1 MNTALVQ
8 DMYQEKVNVFETQIF
23 QGLLQSWFD
32 LVCLM
37 VIIPVDSIACQSF
50 DIVGGQLPDPI
61 YSEDFIPKL
70 GSNEQ
75 LLPLD
80 DTLIDNFGESL
91 PN

>member
-1 MNTALVQ
+1 MYLRPRSFKVFSKAGLTLCASWSSFLWTALH
-8 DMYQEKVNVFETQIF
+8 
-23 QGLLQSWFD
+23 
-32 LVCLM
+32 
-37 VIIPVDSIACQSF
+37 CQSF

-61 YSEDFIPKL
+61 CSEDLIPKL

-80 DTLIDNFGESL
+80 DTLIEDFGESL